1 MVNNTSPKSV
11 VGRYTILSGLYGADT
26 EHKYQLAISTPMSSQ
41 NYPMYVGKNS
51 NGNIKTWN
59 PADLVN

>member
-11 VGRYTILSGLYGADT
+11 VGRYTILSGQYGVNSSS
-26 EHKYQLAISTPMSSQ
+26 KYQLTISTPLSNQ